1 MDDTSTSLPRHGRA
15 VAVAAALLGLGV
27 AWWLSAHDLINV
39 YGDGV
44 AHLNIARKV
53 VDAAPGTSLW
63 THYVQLGSPWL
74 PVQHVLMLPFVWIDG
89 LWRSGWAGTI
99 PSLACYVVAV
109 WCTHRL
115 AYDLFDDAGE
125 AREHVALLSAVCVGL
140 NPSVLYLAA
149 APMTEVP
156 FLAILVACSWTLLR
170 WSRDG
175 RVASLVIAAVCVAV
189 ATLTRYEGW
198 ALVPAGA
205 LVVVVCA
212 RGPLVDRAR
221 AGAIW
226 TGVAAL
232 GILYWLWHNHAIAG
246 DPLEFVRGPYSARA
260 VFERANLG
268 WAAVSVGQPVKSVG
282 WALVTLAVVAG
293 PLLVALGAA
302 GGIAR
307 AISRGR
313 DLARDLPAWL
323 VAVPFAFLVFS
334 LFRGEVQIA
343 PFAAVALLNVR
354 YGVPH
359 VAALALLVGA
369 LAVRLSGRRA
379 AVPVL
384 LALVIGQNVW
394 LLGEGFSQVA
404 VCQEAIRNS
413 RNSSEW
419 RERDDVAVWLAA
431 HPPAGRTLLH
441 SGDLG
446 PVVPRSGLTF
456 SRIIHDG
463 SQAWGEWVATRRLPG
478 DVTTVVARRGDEV
491 LTRLSDDPEF
501 SANFVESFAT
511 GPFVVFSRN

>member
-1 MDDTSTSLPRHGRA
+1 MDDTPTALPRHGRA
-15 VAVAAALLGLGV
+15 VAAAAVLLGL
-27 AWWLSAHDLINV
+27 AIAIWLSAHDLINV

-74 PVQHVLMLPFVWIDG
+74 PVQHVLMLPFVWIDP

-99 PSLACYVVAV
+99 PSLACYVLAV
-109 WCTHRL
+109 WCTYRL
-115 AYDLFDDAGE
+115 AFDLFDDA
-125 AREHVALLSAVCVGL
+125 ADNRESVALLSAATL
-140 NPSVLYLAA
+140 AFNPSVLYLAS
-149 APMTEVP
+149 APMTELP
-156 FLAILVACSWTLLR
+156 FLAVLVASSWTLLR
-170 WSRDG
+170 WARDG
-175 RVASLVIAAVCVAV
+175 RLSSLAIAAACVAI

-205 LVVVVCA
+205 MIVIACA
-212 RGPLVDRAR
+212 RGPVRDRAR
-221 AGAIW
+221 DAAIW
-226 TGVAAL
+226 TGLASL
-232 GILYWLWHNHAIAG
+232 GIAYWLWHNYSIAG

-268 WAAVSVGQPVKSVG
+268 WAAVSVGQPIKSLG
-282 WALVTLAVVAG
+282 WALLTVTVVAG
-293 PLLVALGAA
+293 PPVVALGLSGAV
-302 GGIAR
+302 AR

-313 DLARDLPAWL
+313 ALTRDLPAIL
-323 VAVPFAFLVFS
+323 LAVPFAFLVFS

-354 YGVPH
+354 YGVAH
-359 VAALALLVGA
+359 VAMLAILVGA
-369 LAVRLSGRRA
+369 FAVRLAGRRFA
-379 AVPVL
+379 LHVLFAVVV
-384 LALVIGQNVW
+384 AQNVW
-394 LLGEGFSQVA
+394 LLSEGFSQVA

-419 RERDDVAVWLAA
+419 RERAEVADWLSA

-463 SQAWGEWVATRRLPG
+463 SPAWGEWVASGRLPE
-478 DVTTVVARRGDEV
+478 DVTTVVARREDEV
-491 LTRLSDDPEF
+491 LRRLSADPEF
-501 SANFVESFAT
+501 AVRYHEAFVS
-511 GPFVVFSRN
+511 GPFVVFTLD

>member
-1 MDDTSTSLPRHGRA
+1 MNDSATALPRHGRA
-15 VAVAAALLGLGV
+15 VAATALLLGLAV
-27 AWWLSAHDLINV
+27 AIWLSSHDLVNV

-53 VDAAPGTSLW
+53 VDAAPGTPLW

-74 PVQHVLMLPFVWIDG
+74 PVQHVLMLPFVWIDP

-99 PSLACYVVAV
+99 PSLACYVLAV
-109 WCTHRL
+109 WCTYRL
-115 AYDLFDDAGE
+115 AFDLFDDAGD
-125 AREHVALLSAVCVGL
+125 ARESVALLSAATLGL

-156 FLAILVACSWTLLR
+156 FLAVLVASAWTLLR
-170 WSRDG
+170 WARDG
-175 RVASLVIAAVCVAV
+175 RLSALAVAAGCVAI

-205 LVVVVCA
+205 LIVCVCA
-212 RGPLVDRAR
+212 RGTMRDRAR
-221 AGAIW
+221 DATIW
-226 TGVAAL
+226 TAVAST
-232 GILYWLWHNHAIAG
+232 GIAYWLWHNYSIAG

-268 WAAVSVGQPVKSVG
+268 WAAVSVGQPFKSFG
-282 WALVTLAVVAG
+282 WALLTVAVVAG
-293 PLLVALGAA
+293 PLAVALGLTGA
-302 GGIAR
+302 IAR
-307 AISRGR
+307 ASSRGR
-313 DLARDLPAWL
+313 ALFRDLPVAL
-323 VAVPFAFLVFS
+323 LAVPFSFLVLS
-334 LFRGEVQIA
+334 LYRGEVQIA

-354 YGVPH
+354 YGVAH
-359 VAALALLVGA
+359 VAILAILVGA
-369 LAVRLSGRRA
+369 LAVRCAGRRYGL
-379 AVPVL
+379 PI
-384 LALVIGQNVW
+384 LVAIVVAQNVW
-394 LLGEGFSQVA
+394 LLSEGFSQVA

-413 RNSSEW
+413 RNSTEW
-419 RERDDVAVWLAA
+419 KERADVAGWLEA

-463 SQAWGEWVATRRLPG
+463 SPAWGEWVASGRLPD

-491 LTRLSDDPEF
+491 MRRLAEDPEF
-501 SANFVESFAT
+501 AGRYREAFAS
-511 GPFVVFSRN
+511 GPFVVFTAN